1 MYELIQQYL
10 KPELLVLIPVLYF
23 IGMAIKKSSISD
35 TFIPVLLGA
44 IGIFL
49 SVIYLIA
56 TVDVNTYKDVAIMI
70 FTGITQGI
78 LLAGG
83 SVYVNQVIKQSS
95 KNDEG

>member
-35 TFIPVLLGA
+35 NFIPVLLGSF
-44 IGIFL
+44 GILL

-95 KNDEG
+95 KNDED

>member
-35 TFIPVLLGA
+35 NFIPVLLGSF
-44 IGIFL
+44 GILL

>member
-23 IGMAIKKSSISD
+23 IGMAMKKSSISD
-35 TFIPVLLGA
+35 NFIPVLLGVF
-44 IGIFL
+44 GILL
-49 SVIYLIA
+49 SVTYLIA
-56 TVDVNTYKDVAIMI
+56 TVDVNTYKDVAILI

-83 SVYVNQVIKQSS
+83 SVYVNQVIKQSL

>member
-23 IGMAIKKSSISD
+23 IGMAMKKSSISD
-35 TFIPVLLGA
+35 NFIPVLLGVF
-44 IGIFL
+44 GILL
-49 SVIYLIA
+49 SVTYLIA
-56 TVDVNTYKDVAIMI
+56 TVDVNTYKDVAILI

-95 KNDEG
+95 KNDED

>member
-35 TFIPVLLGA
+35 NFIPVLLGSF
-44 IGIFL
+44 GILL

-56 TVDVNTYKDVAIMI
+56 MVDVNTYKDVAIMI

>member
-35 TFIPVLLGA
+35 NFIPLLLGA
-44 IGIFL
+44 FGILL